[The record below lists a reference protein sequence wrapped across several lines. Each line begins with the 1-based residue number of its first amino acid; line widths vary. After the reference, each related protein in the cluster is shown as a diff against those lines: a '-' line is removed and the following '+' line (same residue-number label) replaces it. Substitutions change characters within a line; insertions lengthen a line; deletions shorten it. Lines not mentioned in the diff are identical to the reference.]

1 MRIDDRR
8 PRDLSTD
15 DISADPWVS
24 NAAARASSAARDAR
38 AASRANAAREDFP
51 EASSSHDPPEL
62 LAFYA
67 GLRAET
73 ASVVDGVSPP
83 RDAVVQQRLDAL
95 RDAYSGPYAVG
106 GAKIAA
112 RPMFRMNHGANT
124 PSMEAHQKE
133 VDALAAKVGASG
145 YAVRMGYAS
154 PRDLVK
160 VTQALIDAGRL
171 PPGPDVERC
180 VRQMQ
185 WEYGIGVDCAGYT
198 NRALQAASGL
208 GPGAL
213 GIHQPG
219 TEAFR
224 GLDANGRF
232 TKVAPSSV
240 RPGDVMTLDP
250 APGETWGHNVI
261 VRGRAVLD
269 GAAKRSFEARF
280 GAAARQLLCGPGPF
294 HAIEVDSSWG
304 AGPDGADF
312 GGYRRDT
319 WIYDESTKAWGFVQ
333 PGTTPPVFTVSAD
346 GPSNDVFH
354 GAYRAKAGT

>member
-1 MRIDDRR
+1 
-8 PRDLSTD
+8 
-15 DISADPWVS
+15 
-24 NAAARASSAARDAR
+24 
-38 AASRANAAREDFP
+38 
-51 EASSSHDPPEL
+51 L

-67 GLRAET
+67 GLRAE
-73 ASVVDGVSPP
+73 AAVRVDAAALP
-83 RDAVVQQRLDAL
+83 RDAVVQRRLDAL
-95 RDAYSGPYAVG
+95 RDAFSGPYTVG
-106 GAKIAA
+106 GATIAA

-124 PSMEAHQKE
+124 PSMESHRTE
-133 VDALAAKVGASG
+133 VDALAAKAGASG

-180 VRQMQ
+180 IRAMQ

-208 GPGAL
+208 GPEAL

-219 TEAFR
+219 AEAFR
-224 GLDANGRF
+224 GLDANRHF
-232 TKVAPSSV
+232 SKIAPSHV

-261 VRGRAVLD
+261 VRARTVID
-269 GAAKRSFEARF
+269 DAAKRGFEARL
-280 GAAARQLLCGPGPF
+280 GAAAGRFLRGPGPF

-304 AGPDGADF
+304 AGADGADF

-319 WIYDESTKAWGFVQ
+319 WIYDESTRAWGFVQ
-333 PGTTPPVFTVSAD
+333 PGTTPPVFTVSSD

-354 GAYRAKAGT
+354 GAYRAKAGA